1 MDVVVVAVRAHGD
14 EAEKRGDDDVVRL
27 VRYHG
32 PHLVHEDRL
41 DVRDHLV
48 ALRSREFAARLYLR
62 EEPARLAV
70 DEEIVHHREEHDR
83 DDVVVVVPREKED
96 EKHRGV
102 LRDRREGADVRHDVA
117 AMVGVEDRSPVREK
131 EVAYRR
137 VDEMHEIEDVKI
149 EPGRE
154 IALHETAEER
164 EKANESFSNAVKAIS
179 NGLGAD
185 GMQDRSR
192 IREAVMSYIAD
203 RSIYDVQASR
213 GDNIAGV
220 LVDNR
225 AFCAGYSKTAVKM
238 LREFGIPAVYVSG
251 TVNKGKDE
259 EVEHAWIFTVDEDG
273 HAMWSDPTWYDAAVG
288 SFDFGIYNTNWI
300 QNSWYEFSKNHVI
313 DTPWIADEQVR

>member
-1 MDVVVVAVRAHGD
+1 
-14 EAEKRGDDDVVRL
+14 
-27 VRYHG
+27 
-32 PHLVHEDRL
+32 
-41 DVRDHLV
+41 
-48 ALRSREFAARLYLR
+48 
-62 EEPARLAV
+62 
-70 DEEIVHHREEHDR
+70 
-83 DDVVVVVPREKED
+83 
-96 EKHRGV
+96 
-102 LRDRREGADVRHDVA
+102 
-117 AMVGVEDRSPVREK
+117 
-131 EVAYRR
+131 
-137 VDEMHEIEDVKI
+137 
-149 EPGRE
+149 
-154 IALHETAEER
+154 
-164 EKANESFSNAVKAIS
+164 
-179 NGLGAD
+179 
-185 GMQDRSR
+185 
-192 IREAVMSYIAD
+192 MSYIAD